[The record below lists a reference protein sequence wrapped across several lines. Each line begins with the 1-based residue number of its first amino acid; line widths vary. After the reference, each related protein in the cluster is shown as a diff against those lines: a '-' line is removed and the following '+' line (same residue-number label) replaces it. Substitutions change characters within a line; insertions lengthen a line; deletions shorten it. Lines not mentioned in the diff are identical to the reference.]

1 MLIGRTIPVQFYAY
15 AGQSPTFARPAAP
28 LATYFDGPKK
38 TNFRLIAY
46 SLTALKI
53 WRRSVK

>member
-38 TNFRLIAY
+38 N
-46 SLTALKI
+46 
-53 WRRSVK
+53 